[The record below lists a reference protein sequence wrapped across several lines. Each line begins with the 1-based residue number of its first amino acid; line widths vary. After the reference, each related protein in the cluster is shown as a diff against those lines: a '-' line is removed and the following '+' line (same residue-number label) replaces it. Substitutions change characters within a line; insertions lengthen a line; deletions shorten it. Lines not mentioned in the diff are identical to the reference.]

1 MTTLRILAVEVNA
14 ILRDY
19 VQVHDDIFG
28 FSLRKLIPI
37 PGLFRA
43 IKYCRHQE
51 SLGDLSERLAII
63 ATRDLLDVTPM
74 TPAEAAFL
82 PVFRTYAG
90 ALHDTVQ
97 RLLHIC
103 VQLCRVSQGDSA
115 YRYSNYDADTTAY
128 HASVDTYV
136 SLGNSVNE
144 LYGAVRSGA

>member
-19 VQVHDDIFG
+19 VRVHDDIFG

-51 SLGDLSERLAII
+51 TLADLSERLAVI
-63 ATRDLLDVTPM
+63 AAHELLEVTPE
-74 TPAEAAFL
+74 TPGEAAFL

-90 ALHDTVQ
+90 ALHETVQ

-103 VQLCRVSQGDSA
+103 VQLCRVSQGDNA
-115 YRYSNYDADTTAY
+115 YRYSSYDADATAY
-128 HASVDTYV
+128 HAAVDSYV
-136 SLGNSVNE
+136 SLGNRVNE
-144 LYGAVRSGA
+144 LYGAVRGAA